1 MIPNVAVARQINVL
15 LDFRDIDRLLVF
27 FFLVG
32 AGSLEFIRIF
42 SFSFFWRD
50 HEDVHKRMVVF
61 SERKRELFLVTVRS
75 GNVVFGLRRFGPATA
90 GAGVQIARTGSI
102 LSFFDWLVFLPG
114 ADSVQ
119 VVGTKA
125 GIALPRPS
133 TELVDMTRRRG
144 PVARNIPPDVRAAHP
159 VRYAV
164 YTSSRSPH
172 VHVQVQQPGRCAHCC
187 CGRPLVQ

>member
-1 MIPNVAVARQINVL
+1 MTAQLRHRSVL
-15 LDFRDIDRLLVF
+15 TRPCFNASCEALRGYQCATHLVHKN
-27 FFLVG
+27 
-32 AGSLEFIRIF
+32 ECF
-42 SFSFFWRD
+42 SFWNFID
-50 HEDVHKRMVVF
+50 QYLLKY
-61 SERKRELFLVTVRS
+61 
-75 GNVVFGLRRFGPATA
+75 
-90 GAGVQIARTGSI
+90 